1 MEKETIFKILEI
13 LEKNYAEAEC
23 ALNFTSPYELLIAT
37 ILSAQCTDVR
47 VNMVTDKLFED
58 YNTAEKVAEL
68 SEEELGE
75 KIRSCGF
82 YKNKSKNILGAT
94 REIILNYGGK
104 VPETFEELIK
114 LPGVGRKTANVVLS
128 NAFGVP
134 AIAVD
139 THVFRVSNRL
149 GIAKGKTPEEVEME
163 LMKVVPKEK
172 WSKTHHYLIW
182 HGRKICHARKPQCE
196 ICPLNHY
203 CEKFED
209 FVNNDFYLTKSKS
222 SNIH

>member
-1 MEKETIFKILEI
+1 MKKENIEKILKI
-13 LEKNYAEAEC
+13 LSETYPDAKC
-23 ALNFTSPYELLIAT
+23 ALNFNSPYELLIST

-47 VNMVTDKLFED
+47 VNQVTEELYKE
-58 YNTAEKVAEL
+58 YNTPEKIISL
-68 SEEELGE
+68 TEEELGE

-94 REIILNYGGK
+94 RAIIEEHNGE
-104 VPETFEELIK
+104 VPSTMEKLIK

-149 GIAKGKTPEEVEME
+149 GIAKGDTPEQVEKGLME
-163 LMKVVPKEK
+163 NVPREM
-172 WSKTHHYLIW
+172 WSDTHHYIIW
-182 HGRKICHARKPQCE
+182 HGRQICKARKPNCE
-196 ICPLNHY
+196 ECPLAPY
-203 CEKFED
+203 CEYFNSMEE
-209 FVNNDFYLTKSKS
+209 
-222 SNIH
+222 